1 MRWLLPVGVFLV
13 VLGLSGS
20 VGACYQSSRNVA
32 EQSGGVSSGPDGGV
46 PADRADGSSVAP
58 MLLGPLAGLALAL
71 GVGCIAIGVGHWNRP
86 VPSST
91 RPANPWGEQPTD
103 KGDPPVGLV

>member
-13 VLGLSGS
+13 VLGISAS
-20 VGACYQSSRNVA
+20 VSACYQSSRNVV
-32 EQSGGVSSGPDGGV
+32 EQSGGTPGGPDGGV
-46 PADRADGSSVAP
+46 PADRADGPSVAP

-71 GVGCIAIGVGHWNRP
+71 GVGCIGVGMGHWNRP

-91 RPANPWGEQPTD
+91 RPANPWSEQPGD